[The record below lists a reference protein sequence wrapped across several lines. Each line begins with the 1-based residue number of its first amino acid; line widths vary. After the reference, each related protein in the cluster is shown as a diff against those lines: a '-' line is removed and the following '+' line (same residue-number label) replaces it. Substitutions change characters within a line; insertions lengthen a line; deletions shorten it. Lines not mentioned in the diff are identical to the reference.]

1 MSGLRDSACHLSPI
15 EAHRRCNHNIAD
27 GSDPHEGADV
37 MVAITTRVVPRL
49 LQPGVGG
56 SDGVDVMVAK
66 TIRVVPRLLP
76 LGVAGSDGD
85 VGDRCTS
92 AKLQAAML
100 AQWPLRLSQL
110 RAHGNDSDGGDYHGG
125 ATATAATIL
134 GLG

>member
-1 MSGLRDSACHLSPI
+1 MTELRDSACHLCPI
-15 EAHRRCNHNIAD
+15 EAHRRCNRHIAD

-37 MVAITTRVVPRL
+37 MVAIAPRLVPRL
-49 LQPGVGG
+49 LQ
-56 SDGVDVMVAK
+56 
-66 TIRVVPRLLP
+66 

-110 RAHGNDSDGGDYHGG
+110 RAHGNDSDGGDHHGV
-125 ATATAATIL
+125 ATATAAIVL
-134 GLG
+134 GTWRISEFFYARF